1 MGTKPNRLLYNNL
14 LYNFILHPY
23 IIFYKPSIIIRPRPS
38 RQTPHPTGGGG
49 LYVLD

>member
-23 IIFYKPSIIIRPRPS
+23 IIFYKPSIITRPDPAVRRP
-38 RQTPHPTGGGG
+38 TPRGEG
-49 LYVLD
+49 VFMF